1 MLNNVQKEHKMSRL
15 IFSLAMVAALAACS
29 SAPVSQQEQS
39 AKLVEKVV
47 PEWFLSASSTPSA
60 YKSAG
65 DGVSGSISG
74 AIGNARA
81 NAFEGICQAAGGTVR
96 SQTKIFRQDTET
108 KSTSMSSTAIR
119 NFCPDVDVSGASIEK
134 QVVVRDGERF
144 RAFVL
149 VSLDKGAASDKAVRA
164 SAASEFKE
172 LDQLNADHRAQK
184 R

>member
-1 MLNNVQKEHKMSRL
+1 MSVRL
-15 IFSLAMVAALAACS
+15 ALSAVLVATLAACS
-29 SAPVSQQEQS
+29 STPPVSQQEQS

-47 PEWFLSASSTPSA
+47 PEWFLNASSTPTA

-96 SQTKIFRQDTET
+96 SQTKIFRQDTES
-108 KSTSMSSTAIR
+108 KSTSMSTTAIR

-134 QVVVRDGERF
+134 QQVVRDGERF

-149 VSLDKGAASDKAVRA
+149 VSLDKGAASDKHVRTT
-164 SAASEFKE
+164 AAQEFKE
-172 LDQLNADHRAQK
+172 LDKLNAEVQSQK

>member
-1 MLNNVQKEHKMSRL
+1 MSRL
-15 IFSLAMVAALAACS
+15 VLSLAMVAALAACS
-29 SAPVSQQEQS
+29 SAPVSQQETS

-47 PEWFLSASSTPSA
+47 PEWFMNASSTPTA

-108 KSTSMSSTAIR
+108 KSSSVSTTAIR

-134 QVVVRDGERF
+134 QQVVRDGERF

-149 VSLDKGAASDKAVRA
+149 VSLDKGAASDKAVKTT
-164 SAASEFKE
+164 AAQEFKE
-172 LDQLNADHRAQK
+172 LDALNADHQAQK